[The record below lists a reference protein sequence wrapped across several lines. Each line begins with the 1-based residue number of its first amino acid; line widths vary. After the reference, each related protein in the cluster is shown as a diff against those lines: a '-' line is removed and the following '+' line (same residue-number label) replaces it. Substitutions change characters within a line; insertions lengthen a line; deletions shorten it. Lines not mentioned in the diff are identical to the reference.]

1 MGGLRQVQAGA
12 GHHRPGN
19 DAAAMAEI
27 AENLHRREITAL
39 ERAELIAR
47 WVALQ
52 EAKAAVKPAQVAQV
66 SSKGGRGKH
75 GGVSAAARDLGM
87 TRDAVSRAVT
97 VAKLSTE
104 AKDAAKSSGLDD
116 NQSALLAAAK
126 AQDPDE
132 QVAAIMRAAEVKAVR
147 VQVPKRTQDDEL
159 VDRLAERWP
168 VITKELRERVRP
180 GALSAPADPFKVPRH
195 PWGGR
200 AARLS
205 PSRRAPCE

>member
-1 MGGLRQVQAGA
+1 
-12 GHHRPGN
+12 
-19 DAAAMAEI
+19 MAEI

-39 ERAELIAR
+39 ERAEL
-47 WVALQ
+47 Q
-52 EAKAAVKPAQVAQV
+52 AKWIEIRKVREPRAPRGGIQPNDKGIRAA
-66 SSKGGRGKH
+66 S
-75 GGVSAAARDLGM
+75 RDLGVPE
-87 TRDAVSRAVT
+87 TNLRQSRKIAS
-97 VAKLSTE
+97 LSPE

-132 QVAAIMRAAEVKAVR
+132 QVAVIKRAAEVKAVR